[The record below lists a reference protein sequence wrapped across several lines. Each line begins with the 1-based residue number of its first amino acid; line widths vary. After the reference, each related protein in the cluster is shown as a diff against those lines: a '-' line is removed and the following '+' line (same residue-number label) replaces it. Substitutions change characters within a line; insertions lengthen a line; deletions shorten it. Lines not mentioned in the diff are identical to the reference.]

1 MHKIKQGTIL
11 LSISLLAGSNQLY
24 AAETD
29 HEHEQHAAHV
39 HGEAQ
44 LLIAQEGDILEIA
57 FLSPAMNI
65 VGFEHQPKNE
75 TQTHAI
81 EAAIETLKQPDL
93 LFRLPSDAKCN
104 PVTIEVESPLSKHDG
119 HKHEH
124 AHEDKHEH
132 AHEEETHSDFTSHYH
147 YQCGDISRLGQIE
160 IELFKRFPG
169 TEVIEVQS
177 ISNKGQQKID
187 LTPGES
193 SLEL

>member
-1 MHKIKQGTIL
+1 MQKFKQGTVL
-11 LSISLLAGSNQLY
+11 LSLSLLTGSHQLY
-24 AAETD
+24 AAET
-29 HEHEQHAAHV
+29 EHEQHEAHV

-57 FLSPAMNI
+57 FHSPAMNI

-81 EAAIETLKQPDL
+81 ETAIKTLKQPDL

-104 PVTIEVESPLSKHDG
+104 PVTIEVESPLSKDDG
-119 HKHEH
+119 HK
-124 AHEDKHEH
+124 HEDKHEH
-132 AHEEETHSDFTSHYH
+132 AHEKETHSDFTGHYH
-147 YQCGDISRLGQIE
+147 YKCGDISRLGQVE

-187 LTPGES
+187 LTPGKS